1 MILAELMY
9 SDHEGPWAI
18 EVALPL
24 SVIPAKGARWH
35 LDLAPGDTHSFVF
48 RGIFLVEDVTYECRA
63 VETGETGE
71 PGKARVEESVT
82 IDLLPLD
89 EEARAAIVRL
99 KAEREAARDW
109 PGAVRVTRIAETDLQ
124 KNQLLQ
130 QGQTPGSVRPAHALD
145 ATELEIRRL
154 ARLFGTPEADNEEE
168 PDDL

>member
-1 MILAELMY
+1 MILAELLCV
-9 SDHEGPWAI
+9 DQGRPWSI

-24 SVIPAKGARWH
+24 SVIPVKGARWH
-35 LDLAPGDTHSFVF
+35 LDLSPGDTHSFVF

-63 VETGETGE
+63 VEVETDE
-71 PGKARVEESVT
+71 LGKARVEESVT
-82 IDLLPLD
+82 IGLLPLD